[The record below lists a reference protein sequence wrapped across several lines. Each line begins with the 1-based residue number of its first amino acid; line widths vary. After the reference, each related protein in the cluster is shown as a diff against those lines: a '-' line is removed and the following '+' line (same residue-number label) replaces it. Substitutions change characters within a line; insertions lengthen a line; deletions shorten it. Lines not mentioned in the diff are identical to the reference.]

1 MEKQAVRVSGY
12 PDTRVTGNYR
22 QMKMKAR
29 FPKLILYLAGS
40 VILVLGIALILRF
53 WADAV
58 LVFRA
63 GVGMVLALAGL
74 LILYSLGRK

>member
-1 MEKQAVRVSGY
+1 
-12 PDTRVTGNYR
+12 
-22 QMKMKAR
+22 MKIKAR
-29 FPKLILYLAGS
+29 FSKLILYLVGS
-40 VILVLGIALILRF
+40 VMLVLGIALVLRF

-63 GVGMVLALAGL
+63 VIGMVLALAGL

>member
-1 MEKQAVRVSGY
+1 
-12 PDTRVTGNYR
+12 
-22 QMKMKAR
+22 MKMKAR

-40 VILVLGIALILRF
+40 SVLVLGIALILRF
-53 WADAV
+53 WVDAV

-74 LILYSLGRK
+74 LILYSLGRKQGKY